1 MTLTVKFWGTRGS
14 IPCAPSADVERETL
28 AKILAAAEPSDIA
41 DRAAVDA
48 FIDGGCR
55 GTLPTRY
62 GGNTSCVEIRAAG
75 GERLL
80 IDLGSGARVFS
91 NDLMAREGPKLPGPL
106 DILLSHLHWDHIQ
119 GFPFFG
125 LAYVPGNRLRIHGCH
140 EGIEEAFRRQQS
152 APFFPVPFDIPGS
165 QVSFDRLEPGVTAE
179 INGFSVTPFLL
190 PHAGDAYAYRVERD
204 GRSVVYASDGEHK
217 PESVRPDY
225 PYVAFVRDADL
236 LIFDAQYSLAEMVS
250 VKEDW
255 GHSSNVVGVELALLA
270 KVRNLIFFHHEPL
283 SRDAQ
288 LDEIV
293 ENSRQLEQIMRDGRP
308 NLAISAAWD
317 GLEMELP

>member
-1 MTLTVKFWGTRGS
+1 VTFCGTLGS
-14 IPCAPSADVERETL
+14 SPCPPSGSVAQATL
-28 AKILAAAEPSDIA
+28 ARVLSAAEPSDIA

-48 FIDGGCR
+48 FIEGGCR

-62 GGNTSCVEIRAAG
+62 GGNTACVEIRAAT

-80 IDLGSGARVFS
+80 IDLGSGARVFA
-91 NDLMAREGPKLPGPL
+91 NDLMARAGPALAGPL

-125 LAYVPGNRLRIHGCH
+125 LAYVPGNRLRLHGCH
-140 EGIEEAFRRQQS
+140 DGIEDALRRQQS
-152 APFFPVPFDIPGS
+152 APFFPVPFDVLGADL
-165 QVSFDRLEPGVTAE
+165 SFHKLQPDTLTI
-179 INGFSVTPFLL
+179 INGFAVTPHRL
-190 PHAGDAYAYRVERD
+190 PHSGDAYAYRVERD
-204 GRSVVYASDGEHK
+204 GQAVVYASDGEHK

-225 PYVAFVRDADL
+225 PYVDFIRDANM

-250 VKEDW
+250 MKEDW

-270 KVRNLIFFHHEPL
+270 RVHRLVFFHHEPL
-283 SRDAQ
+283 SKDAQ
-288 LDEIV
+288 LDEMV

-317 GLEMELP
+317 GLEVELA